1 MSDSAKSEPIKW
13 DVPAIDGTP
22 GGQFTAGALQDLQ
35 KQAYNEAFEQG
46 RAEGIAAGEQQ
57 VQERAERL
65 DQLLASLS
73 RPFEQLDEAVEKQ
86 LVELAMT
93 MVKALFR
100 RELRLDPTHVIGV
113 VRDAVGMLPMATRD
127 VRVHLH
133 PDDAS
138 LVRESL
144 TQVEGEQAWTIVED
158 PLITRGGCSV
168 SSDNSC
174 IDAQAETRVNE
185 LINAIAGDERQ

>member
-1 MSDSAKSEPIKW
+1 MSDSVKSEPVKW
-13 DVPAIDGTP
+13 DVPTIDGTT

-35 KQAYNEAFEQG
+35 KQAYDEAFEQG
-46 RAEGIAAGEQQ
+46 RVEGLAAGETE
-57 VQERAERL
+57 VRERAERL
-65 DQLLASLS
+65 DQLLVALS
-73 RPFEQLDEAVEKQ
+73 RPFEELDEAVETQ

-113 VRDAVGMLPMATRD
+113 VREAIGMLPMASRD
-127 VRVHLH
+127 IRVHLH
-133 PDDAS
+133 PDDAA

-144 TQVEGEQAWTIVED
+144 SQVEGEHAWSIVED

-168 SSDNSC
+168 STDKSC
-174 IDAQAETRVNE
+174 VDAQAETRVNG